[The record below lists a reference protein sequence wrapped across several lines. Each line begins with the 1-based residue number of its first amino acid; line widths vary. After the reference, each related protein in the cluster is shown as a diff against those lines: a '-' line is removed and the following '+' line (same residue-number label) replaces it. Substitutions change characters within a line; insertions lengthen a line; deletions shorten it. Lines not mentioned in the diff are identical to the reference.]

1 MWLEING
8 KPVFDAE
15 NRFMGY
21 RGSGRDITDQYRQQR
36 RIEAALRQAEEASR
50 AKSQFLANMSHE
62 LRTPLNAIIGFSEII
77 RDQMFGP
84 VGVVRYV
91 DYARDINA
99 SGTHLLALIG
109 DILDMSRIEAG
120 YYALDE
126 KAIDLSSIINSALT
140 MVRPQAARG
149 GVELRN
155 MSHKSRPHLRAAARG
170 VQAVRHTQSGNAS
183 SRER

>member
-77 RDQMFGP
+77 PDQMRSEERR
-84 VGVVRYV
+84 VGKECV
-91 DYARDINA
+91 
-99 SGTHLLALIG
+99 SKG
-109 DILDMSRIEAG
+109 
-120 YYALDE
+120 
-126 KAIDLSSIINSALT
+126 
-140 MVRPQAARG
+140 
-149 GVELRN
+149 
-155 MSHKSRPHLRAAARG
+155 KSRGRP
-170 VQAVRHTQSGNAS
+170 N
-183 SRER
+183 